1 MACRVRSQSC
11 LGKQE
16 NEYQQKG
23 MQGAVHGCILLR
35 PDFIALAENSTMPE
49 LPEVETTRRGLE
61 PRLQGKILEAVKIRD
76 KRLRWPIPGNISAQ
90 LAGKRLLSIRRRGK
104 YLLFDFGGI
113 FQIVH
118 LGMSGSLRF
127 VSRDEPPAVHDH
139 VDWLFEGEETL
150 RLRDPRRFGA
160 VLLID
165 DPANHPLLAHLGP
178 EPLTAEFDG
187 EYLYKACRG
196 RKTSIKN
203 LIMDSRVVV
212 GVGNIYASESLFRAG
227 IRPGRAAG
235 RLTRAE
241 CAKLAAAIKTTLQNA
256 VKAGGSSLRDYVTAD
271 GELGYFQLHTKVYDR
286 VGLPCKV
293 CGAPI
298 KKLTSGQRA
307 TYYCPVCQK

>member
-1 MACRVRSQSC
+1 
-11 LGKQE
+11 
-16 NEYQQKG
+16 
-23 MQGAVHGCILLR
+23 
-35 PDFIALAENSTMPE
+35 MPE

-76 KRLRWPIPGNISAQ
+76 RRLRWPVPPDISER

-104 YLLFDFGGI
+104 YLLFDFGGLW
-113 FQIVH
+113 QIVH

-127 VSRDEPPAVHDH
+127 VGKQEPPTVHDH
-139 VDWLFEGEETL
+139 VDWQFKGGETL

-160 VLLID
+160 VLLTA
-165 DPANHPLLAHLGP
+165 DPASHPLLAHLGP
-178 EPLTAEFDG
+178 EPLTGDFTA
-187 EYLYKACRG
+187 EYLCAACRG

-241 CAKLAAAIKTTLQNA
+241 CGRLAAAIKATLQNA

-286 VGLPCKV
+286 AGLPCKV
-293 CGAPI
+293 CGTPI
-298 KKLTSGQRA
+298 KKLATGQRS
-307 TYYCPVCQK
+307 TFYCPVCQK